1 MSTPVTNRAAYP
13 TRVTKWGL
21 ILLGIVCLGIGL
33 WFATGAFVDLDFM
46 NVNHMNGWSRSVI
59 FEMSFAVMLMAS
71 GPWCML
77 QGIRSTVRHTR
88 P

>member
-1 MSTPVTNRAAYP
+1 MSTPVTARAAYP

-21 ILLGIVCLGIGL
+21 MLLGIVCLGIGL

-46 NVNHMNGWSRSVI
+46 NVNHINGWPPSVI
-59 FEMSFAVMLMAS
+59 VEISFAVMLMAF
-71 GPWCML
+71 GPWYTL
-77 QGIRSTVRHTR
+77 QGIRSTVRYTR